1 MSLLSNYCSHL
12 RKADLTVL
20 KETKIAEQEENV
32 GRYFSPVM
40 SSVNQ
45 NLNFQVLFA
54 ALFGLW
60 RFDWLASARCLRI
73 INSSQNSLF
82 PAEKQLT

>member
-1 MSLLSNYCSHL
+1 MSLLSNYRAHL

-32 GRYFSPVM
+32 GHYFSSVM

-45 NLNFQVLFA
+45 NLSFQVLFA
-54 ALFGLW
+54 ALFGLQH
-60 RFDWLASARCLRI
+60 FDWLASA
-73 INSSQNSLF
+73 
-82 PAEKQLT
+82 